1 MWGSLTPPPPGENFD
16 LDFHFNFCVWP
27 DFPSRADGF

>member
-27 DFPSRADGF
+27 DFLFNG